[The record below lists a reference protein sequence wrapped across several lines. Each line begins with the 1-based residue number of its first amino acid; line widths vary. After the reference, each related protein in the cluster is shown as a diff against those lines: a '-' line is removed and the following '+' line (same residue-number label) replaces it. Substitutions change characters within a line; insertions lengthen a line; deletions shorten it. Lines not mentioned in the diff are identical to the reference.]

1 TVLRLS
7 VRGPQGPVSGSRLVF
22 LLRNQLLREKSD
34 YLLFRALRVDT
45 VCIKHR
51 STEHNSSLMMSESEL
66 DSDQDTIF
74 SRERP
79 VRSRNRTSASAA
91 RNGNAFG

>member
-1 TVLRLS
+1 MLQS
-7 VRGPQGPVSGSRLVF
+7 V
-22 LLRNQLLREKSD
+22 LLRSVQEMMAACRKDAQTPFLS
-34 YLLFRALRVDT
+34 AG
-45 VCIKHR
+45 IKHR

-74 SRERP
+74 SQDRP
-79 VRSRNRTSASAA
+79 VRSRNRVSTQAA

>member
-1 TVLRLS
+1 MAAGLKEAQTQTPFLS
-7 VRGPQGPVSGSRLVF
+7 AG
-22 LLRNQLLREKSD
+22 
-34 YLLFRALRVDT
+34 
-45 VCIKHR
+45 IKHR

-74 SRERP
+74 SRDRP
-79 VRSRNRTSASAA
+79 VRSRNRLSAQAI